1 MTDKDDKALLDK
13 TVSTVDANPEDETQI
28 VVTLKK
34 PLLRSDGKEIWEI
47 TVNEPTSA
55 QLGKSADRTPLYL
68 MNDVAHAKLLSRIT
82 EPQITP
88 QMFGQMRVRD
98 SQKLMNA
105 VLTFLAES
113 QSEDVFG
120 D

>member
-1 MTDKDDKALLDK
+1 MTDTNFFEADVAASDVVDD
-13 TVSTVDANPEDETQI
+13 TQM
-28 VVTLKK
+28 VVKLSK
-34 PLLRSDGKEIWEI
+34 PLVRGDGNEIWEV

-55 QLGKSADRTPLYL
+55 DLSKTDRTPLYL
-68 MNDVAHAKLLSRIT
+68 MNDVAHAKLLARIT
-82 EPQITP
+82 SPQITP
-88 QMFGQMRVRD
+88 QMFGRMRVRD

-113 QSEDVFG
+113 QSEELFG